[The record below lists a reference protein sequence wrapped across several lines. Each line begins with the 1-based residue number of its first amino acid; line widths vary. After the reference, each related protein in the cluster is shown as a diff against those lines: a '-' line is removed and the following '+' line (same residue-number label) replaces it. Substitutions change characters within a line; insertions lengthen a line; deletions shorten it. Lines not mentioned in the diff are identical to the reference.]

1 MVCLPEKGRCNITAA
16 GEQQMTC
23 TRRFIGIQSGEMRD
37 AKPPESGFIVL
48 GIFAAAENGSVRV
61 RRHKKNPF

>member
-1 MVCLPEKGRCNITAA
+1 
-16 GEQQMTC
+16 MTC